1 MNTKTKKRI
10 LVGVLVLAAALF
22 ALRPW
27 AFSSER
33 PAKAAEIESVQK
45 YLVVTAPFLE
55 GRELTAQDFED
66 RCSASQE
73 NERVTIYS
81 LDGSGIVV
89 PEAERI
95 VAVSQINAFAL
106 LEYNAKDGKEVKL
119 VYSDQGLYEY
129 GVYDP
134 KSDQLILKFG
144 EDDAVL
150 HRNFREGKRFL
161 WF

>member
-10 LVGVLVLAAALF
+10 LVGVLVLAAGLF
-22 ALRPW
+22 AVRPW

-33 PAKAAEIESVQK
+33 PAKAEEIESVQK

-55 GRELTAQDFED
+55 GRELTAKDIEA
-66 RCSASQE
+66 RCDVRGASE
-73 NERVTIYS
+73 GATIFS
-81 LDGSGIVV
+81 LDGSGISV

-95 VAVSQINAFAL
+95 VEISQINAL
-106 LEYNAKDGKEVKL
+106 VYVQYVAKDGMEVTL
-119 VYSDQGLYEY
+119 TYSEEGLRDYAVYNPHKDQYIQ
-129 GVYDP
+129 
-134 KSDQLILKFG
+134 KAG